1 MENIWKKCEKK
12 FVQKMGKKS
21 GNKVWG
27 KCEKPK
33 SGKNVKNSCGIFV
46 EKIGIEKTW
55 INDLEE
61 VKSVE
66 KCQCGK
72 KCENFPWKNIT

>member
-1 MENIWKKCEKK
+1 VENIWKKYEKN
-12 FVQKMGKKS
+12 FVENMGKNWKK
-21 GNKVWG
+21 KVWG

-33 SGKNVKNSCGIFV
+33 SGKNAKNSCWQILEKNV
-46 EKIGIEKTW
+46 EKFGIEKMW

-66 KCQCGK
+66 KC
-72 KCENFPWKNIT
+72 

>member
-1 MENIWKKCEKK
+1 
-12 FVQKMGKKS
+12 VR
-21 GNKVWG
+21 G

-33 SGKNVKNSCGIFV
+33 NEKNVKNSLEIFLGKNV
-46 EKIGIEKTW
+46 EKICVEKTW

-66 KCQCGK
+66 KC
-72 KCENFPWKNIT
+72 